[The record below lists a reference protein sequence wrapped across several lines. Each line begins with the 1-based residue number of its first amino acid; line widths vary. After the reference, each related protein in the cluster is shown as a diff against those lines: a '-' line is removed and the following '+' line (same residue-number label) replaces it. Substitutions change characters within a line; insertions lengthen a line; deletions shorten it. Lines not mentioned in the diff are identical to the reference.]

1 MKCYSCG
8 RELTTREI
16 NYICFEYQ
24 QKVRNRNKSMN
35 DWIFC
40 PYCKDDEDKLL
51 NEGCCYCEN
60 TGKIRKSEY
69 PDDDMKEI
77 EKE

>member
-1 MKCYSCG
+1 MS
-8 RELTTREI
+8 
-16 NYICFEYQ
+16 
-24 QKVRNRNKSMN
+24 
-35 DWIFC
+35 DWTFC

-69 PDDDMKEI
+69 PDSEYENKNQEEWEEEQADWERRC
-77 EKE
+77 EELL

>member
-1 MKCYSCG
+1 M
-8 RELTTREI
+8 I
-16 NYICFEYQ
+16 
-24 QKVRNRNKSMN
+24 

-60 TGKIRKSEY
+60 TGKVRKSET
-69 PDDDMKEI
+69 PDYLIKNVKNGSLKIDT
-77 EKE
+77 